1 MYLSDIH
8 GQATKHYKTNFSQLL
23 DILAL
28 FPLEFY
34 LQMLTPAPFES
45 GTTYSE
51 GVPGCRT
58 GAQDICIIDTF
69 RLDLSHLGLI

>member
-1 MYLSDIH
+1 M
-8 GQATKHYKTNFSQLL
+8 
-23 DILAL
+23 
-28 FPLEFY
+28 FPLEFW